1 MKSRELLVW
10 AGVLLVCLLAGIAFG
25 RWAAP
30 EPVIGLIRF
39 NAAIEPATATE
50 LIELLESTRQDSRVA
65 GVVLEISSPGGLATS
80 AESIFY
86 TMLRL
91 RQEKPLVIFI
101 DGIAVSGGYYMAA
114 AGNRIFTTG
123 SAYVGNIGAR
133 GERPTDPALAPGEQS
148 SGPYKL
154 AGGSR
159 FDRIHQLDLV
169 AEAFINNV
177 IVQRQNAEVNPLKL
191 DKRTVAEARIYMG
204 SEAVAVGLVDLE
216 GGRTD
221 AILSAAELA
230 GVTRYRVVNLVDF
243 YRMAA
248 PEAPPDSTVS
258 VRQMVET
265 APPAAVFLLDT
276 RIPLPGIENDAIER
290 HLLQLRGPAG
300 ASPTPLPPQ
309 VTPQAT
315 SQPTGAGS

>member
-1 MKSRELLVW
+1 MKARELLVW
-10 AGVLLVCLLAGIAFG
+10 VGVLLVCLGAGVALG

-39 NAAIEPATATE
+39 NAAIEPVAATE
-50 LIELLESTRQDSRVA
+50 LIDLLESTRQDSRVA

-91 RQEKPLVIFI
+91 RQEKPVVVFI

-114 AGNRIFTTG
+114 AGSRILTTG

-133 GERPTDPALAPGEQS
+133 GERPTDPTLAPGEQS

-154 AGGSR
+154 SGGSR

-177 IVQRQNAEVNPLKL
+177 IAQRQNAEVNPLKL

-204 SEAVAVGLVDLE
+204 SEAVAVGLVDRE
-216 GGRTD
+216 GGRAD

-248 PEAPPDSTVS
+248 PEAPPDFTVA

-276 RIPLPGIENDAIER
+276 RIPLPGVESDAVER
-290 HLLQLRGPAG
+290 HLLQLRAPSG
-300 ASPTPLPPQ
+300 ASSTPLPPSA
-309 VTPQAT
+309 TPPAT
-315 SQPTGAGS
+315 PQPTGAGS

>member
-1 MKSRELLVW
+1 MIKPHEALVW
-10 AGVLLVCLLAGIAFG
+10 AGVLLVCLVAGIAFG

-39 NAAIEPATATE
+39 DAAIEPVAATG
-50 LIELLESTRQDSRVA
+50 LIELLESARQDSRVA

-91 RQEKPLVIFI
+91 RQEKPLVVFV

-123 SAYVGNIGAR
+123 SAYIGNIGAR
-133 GERPTDPALAPGEQS
+133 GERPTDPTLAPGEQS
-148 SGPYKL
+148 SGPYKIS
-154 AGGSR
+154 GGSR
-159 FDRIHQLDLV
+159 FDRIYQLDLV

-177 IVQRQNAEVNPLKL
+177 IVQRQNAEINPLKL

-204 SEAVAVGLVDLE
+204 SEAVAVGLVDFE
-216 GGRTD
+216 GGRAD

-230 GVTRYRVVNLVDF
+230 AVTRYGVVNLVDF
-243 YRMAA
+243 YRRPA
-248 PEAPPDSTVS
+248 PATPPDFTVA

-276 RIPLPGIENDAIER
+276 RIPLPGIESDNAVER
-290 HLLQLRGPAG
+290 HLLHLRGLTG
-300 ASPTPLPPQ
+300 AAPTPLPPQ
-309 VTPQAT
+309 PTP
-315 SQPTGAGS
+315 QPTGAGS